1 MISFPR
7 LIVKAAIG
15 IFVMSTLCFSPAFS
29 AEKTPKQITIGII
42 PGGNPEKEAEQGVA
56 LAQALQTRLNVPVN
70 MYVSKSYAGLA
81 DAMKSKKVDFA
92 FFSSSTY
99 VLAEK
104 SAQAKVLLKKVWH
117 EPYYYSAIV
126 VPASSKVKKLED
138 LKGKK
143 IAFVDEQSSSGYLYP
158 KVALNKKNLEEK
170 NFKSQFTG
178 NHQASI
184 KALEAKEVDAAAVF
198 SDDEKGKQGAWVKFG
213 DPKNKF
219 RVIWMSEP
227 IPNDPFC
234 VRQDFYD
241 EYPKITHDMMF
252 ALIELLEQTSGKN
265 TYSEILGSR
274 DLMPATSK
282 QYDPVREMVKALNI
296 ELKP

>member
-1 MISFPR
+1 MISFR
-7 LIVKAAIG
+7 AFTKAICGALAA
-15 IFVMSTLCFSPAFS
+15 VTLSSSFAMGSD
-29 AEKTPKQITIGII
+29 KTPAQLTIGMI
-42 PGGNPEKEAEQGVA
+42 PGGNPKRETEQGMA
-56 LAQALQTRLNVPVN
+56 LAQELQVRLQIPVN
-70 MYVSKSYAGLA
+70 MYISKNYAGLV
-81 DAMKSKKVDFA
+81 DAMKNKKVDFA

-99 VLAEK
+99 VVAEK
-104 SAQAKVLLKKVWH
+104 QAQAKVLLKKVWH

-126 VPASSKVKKLED
+126 VPASSKIKKLED

-158 KVALNKKNLEEK
+158 KVALRNKKIEEK
-170 NFKSQFTG
+170 DIKVQFTG

-184 KALEAKEVDAAAVF
+184 KALEAKDVDAAAVF
-198 SDDEKGKQGAWVKFG
+198 SDDEKGQQGAWIKFG
-213 DPKNKF
+213 DPKNKM
-219 RVIWMSEP
+219 RIVWMSSP

-241 EYPKITHDMMF
+241 EYPKVTHDMMF
-252 ALIELLEQTSGKN
+252 ALIDILEQSADKN

>member
-1 MISFPR
+1 MISFSR
-7 LIVKAAIG
+7 MFGNAVFCVLATMAVCSVTQAAD
-15 IFVMSTLCFSPAFS
+15 
-29 AEKTPKQITIGII
+29 KTPAQLTIGMI
-42 PGGNPEKEAEQGVA
+42 PGGDPKKEAEQGMA
-56 LAQALQTRLNVPVN
+56 LARELQTRLRIPVT
-70 MYVSKSYAGLA
+70 MYISKNYTGLV

-92 FFSSSTY
+92 FFSSSTF

-104 SAQAKVLLKKVWH
+104 QAQAKVLLKKVWQ
-117 EPYYYSAIV
+117 EPYYYSAII
-126 VPASSKVKKLED
+126 VPAKSKIKNVKD
-138 LKGKK
+138 LKGNR

-158 KVALNKKNLEEK
+158 KVEIRKQGLEEK
-170 NFKSQFTG
+170 DLKVQFTG

-184 KALEAKEVDAAAVF
+184 KALESNEVDAAAVF
-198 SDDEKGKQGAWVKFG
+198 SDDEQGKQGAWIKFA
-213 DPKNKF
+213 DTKNKF
-219 RVIWMSEP
+219 RVIWMSQP

-241 EYPKITHDMMF
+241 EYPKVTHDMMF
-252 ALIELLEQTSGKN
+252 ALIEILEQTADKN

>member
-1 MISFPR
+1 MKR
-7 LIVKAAIG
+7 LILGLLTLV
-15 IFVMSTLCFSPAFS
+15 FVSTAF
-29 AEKTPKQITIGII
+29 AEGTSEAVPPSITIGVI
-42 PGGNPEKEAEQGVA
+42 PGGNPENLREQGLA
-56 LAQALQTRLNVPVN
+56 LAKELQAKLNIPVN
-70 MYVSKSYAGLA
+70 IYISKNYVGLIE
-81 DAMKSKKVDFA
+81 AMKAKKVDFA

-99 VLAEK
+99 VFAEQQ
-104 SAQAKVLLKKVWH
+104 AQAKVLLKKVWH
-117 EPYYYSAIV
+117 EPYYYSVIV
-126 VPASSKVKKLED
+126 TPQKSGIKKLKD

-143 IAFVDEQSSSGYLYP
+143 MAFVDDKSSSGYLYP
-158 KVALNKKNLEEK
+158 QVALRKEGLTDKD
-170 NFKSQFTG
+170 FKEVVFTG

-184 KALEAKEVDAAAVF
+184 QFLEAKKVDAAAVF
-198 SDDEKGKQGAWVKFG
+198 SDDEKGEQGAWQKFG
-213 DPKNKF
+213 TDKKAKY
-219 RVIWMSEP
+219 RILWKSAP

-241 EYPKITHDMMF
+241 TYPKATHTLMF
-252 ALIELLEQTSGKN
+252 ALIDILEQTRNKN

>member
-1 MISFPR
+1 MLIKVISGV
-7 LIVKAAIG
+7 LAIAALNSS
-15 IFVMSTLCFSPAFS
+15 VAMASD
-29 AEKTPKQITIGII
+29 KTPAQMTIGMI
-42 PGGNPEKEAEQGVA
+42 PGGDPKKETEQGVA
-56 LAQALQTRLNVPVN
+56 LAQELQTRLGIPVN
-70 MYVSKSYAGLA
+70 MYISKNYAGLV
-81 DAMKSKKVDFA
+81 DAMKNKKVDFA

-99 VLAEK
+99 VFAEK
-104 SAQAKVLLKKVWH
+104 QAQAKVLLKKVWH

-126 VPASSKVKKLED
+126 VPASSKIKKLED

-158 KVALNKKNLEEK
+158 KMALRNKKIEEK
-170 NFKSQFTG
+170 DIKVQFTG
-178 NHQASI
+178 NHQASV
-184 KALEAKEVDAAAVF
+184 KALESKEVDAAAVF
-198 SDDEKGKQGAWVKFG
+198 SDDEKGKQGAWIKFG
-213 DPKNKF
+213 DPKNKV
-219 RVIWMSEP
+219 RILWMSAP

-241 EYPKITHDMMF
+241 EYPKVTHDMMF
-252 ALIELLEQTSGKN
+252 ALIDILEQTADKN